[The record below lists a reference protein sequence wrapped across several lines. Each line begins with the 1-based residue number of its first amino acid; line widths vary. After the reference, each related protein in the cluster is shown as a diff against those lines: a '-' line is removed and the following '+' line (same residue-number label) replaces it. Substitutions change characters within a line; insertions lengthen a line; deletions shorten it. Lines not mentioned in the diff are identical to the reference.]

1 MICNI
6 CCFIKEFKKKKRY
19 VVERQTHCP
28 DTHDS
33 STKNFMNICC
43 ITFITFSAA
52 TKKEMKVEKIIKIN
66 DGLTK

>member
-6 CCFIKEFKKKKRY
+6 CCLYQRKKEERLEA
-19 VVERQTHCP
+19 ERQARFP

-33 STKNFMNICC
+33 STQDFMNICF
-43 ITFITFSAA
+43 ITFIAFSAA
-52 TKKEMKVEKIIKIN
+52 TEKEMKVEKIIKIN